1 MRLEVIMPRM
11 GQSMDEG
18 RVLSW
23 LVKKGDEVNKGDF
36 IAEIETDKAVVE
48 IESFVTG
55 TLVEIVIAEGEL
67 VPTGTVIAYVDD
79 GQPEVED
86 DSKPETRINASPVA
100 KRMAKEQGVD
110 LARVA
115 GTGPGGRIGK
125 DDVEAWLKN
134 QAQIVEERISQNAP
148 VRIPLSNIKKATA
161 RRMSESIRAAPHFY
175 ISVDI
180 ELDQALALRDW
191 YKNEG
196 QEISI
201 NDLILKATAI
211 ALTRFPSLNAAYIND
226 EIHRFPNIDL
236 AVAVALDE
244 GLITPVIHN
253 CEKLTLLEI
262 AQAASRI
269 IERARAGRLGQDDLT
284 DGTFTVSNLGMYG
297 VRQFE
302 AIINPPQAAILA
314 VGAIRRM
321 PVFDSFDRLVPRH
334 LITATVSADH
344 RVTDG
349 AEVARFLQQV
359 RMVLENGYDLMST
372 PAANEKG

>member
-211 ALTRFPSLNAAYIND
+211 ALTRFPSLNAAYILSL
-226 EIHRFPNIDL
+226 IHI
-236 AVAVALDE
+236 
-244 GLITPVIHN
+244 
-253 CEKLTLLEI
+253 
-262 AQAASRI
+262 
-269 IERARAGRLGQDDLT
+269 
-284 DGTFTVSNLGMYG
+284 
-297 VRQFE
+297 
-302 AIINPPQAAILA
+302 
-314 VGAIRRM
+314 
-321 PVFDSFDRLVPRH
+321 
-334 LITATVSADH
+334 
-344 RVTDG
+344 
-349 AEVARFLQQV
+349 
-359 RMVLENGYDLMST
+359 
-372 PAANEKG
+372 